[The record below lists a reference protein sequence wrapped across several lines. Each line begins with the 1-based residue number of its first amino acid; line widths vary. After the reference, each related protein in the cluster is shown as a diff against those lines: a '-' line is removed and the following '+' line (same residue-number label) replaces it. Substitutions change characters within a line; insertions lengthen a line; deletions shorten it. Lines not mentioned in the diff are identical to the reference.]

1 MLELVSKVAYLFA
14 CIDAFWL
21 WICSGAAH
29 YLVGAMSLST
39 AYLTLLFCCFSLD
52 GVCVVLFLAARR
64 VLASLLR
71 QPALLV
77 LVWFGIALYNLVG
90 GGALAFLRRL
100 AVWVDVIWCLYR
112 FECRV
117 GVLAS
122 GDGDGYGPSLFCFL
136 R

>member
-1 MLELVSKVAYLFA
+1 MALDLPRGCALSGWGHDLEYSVPN
-14 CIDAFWL
+14 
-21 WICSGAAH
+21 AA
-29 YLVGAMSLST
+29 V
-39 AYLTLLFCCFSLD
+39 LLHLLD
-52 GVCVVLFLAARR
+52 GVCVVLFLAARH
-64 VLASLLR
+64 LMASLLR

-100 AVWVDVIWCLYR
+100 AVWVDVIWCLHR

>member
-1 MLELVSKVAYLFA
+1 MSRMLELVSKVAYLFA

-29 YLVGAMSLST
+29 YLVGAMSSST

-71 QPALLV
+71 QPAFFV
-77 LVWFGIALYNLVG
+77 LVWVWHRLCMTLVSG
-90 GGALAFLRRL
+90 CALASLRRL
-100 AVWVDVIWCLYR
+100 ACLGG
-112 FECRV
+112 CDL
-117 GVLAS
+117 VLAQFRMP
-122 GDGDGYGPSLFCFL
+122 G
-136 R
+136 